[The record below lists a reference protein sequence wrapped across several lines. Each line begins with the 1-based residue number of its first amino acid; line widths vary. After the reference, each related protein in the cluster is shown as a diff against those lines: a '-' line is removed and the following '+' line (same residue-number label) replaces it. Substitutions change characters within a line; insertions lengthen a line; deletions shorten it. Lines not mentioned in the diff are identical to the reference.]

1 MNQIPLFPLGTVLFP
16 GGRLSL
22 QIFEQRYLELVSE
35 SSKRDTGF
43 GVAWIVSGQEVA
55 QPGSALPELA
65 ARGTYARIVDWDS
78 TPNGLLGITVEG
90 REMFQIDDCFF
101 ADNQLVMGNVEM
113 LPAAK
118 PEPLREEW
126 VPVLEVLRQLERHP
140 PVQRM
145 GLVIDYDDSW
155 HVGRA
160 LAQVLPLEPAFKYEL
175 LQIDDVDVFME
186 RIGRIANSLSE

>member
-1 MNQIPLFPLGTVLFP
+1 M
-16 GGRLSL
+16 
-22 QIFEQRYLELVSE
+22 
-35 SSKRDTGF
+35 
-43 GVAWIVSGQEVA
+43 
-55 QPGSALPELA
+55 
-65 ARGTYARIVDWDS
+65 
-78 TPNGLLGITVEG
+78 
-90 REMFQIDDCFF
+90 
-101 ADNQLVMGNVEM
+101 
-113 LPAAK
+113 
-118 PEPLREEW
+118 
-126 VPVLEVLRQLERHP
+126 LEVLRQLERHP